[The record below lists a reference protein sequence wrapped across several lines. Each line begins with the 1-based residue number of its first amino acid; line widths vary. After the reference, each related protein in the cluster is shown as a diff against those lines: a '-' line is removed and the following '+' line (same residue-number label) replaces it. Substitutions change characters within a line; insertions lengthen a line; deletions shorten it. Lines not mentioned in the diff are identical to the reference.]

1 MICTL
6 WFAQWLIAKA
16 NNIAELDEAIPYLE
30 WTNWRASSSG
40 VLAEQYHP
48 YTGAQIS
55 VSPLTWSHATLITT
69 SMQYR
74 LRHAELSGAQTFVA
88 ERATSDGAST

>member
-1 MICTL
+1 
-6 WFAQWLIAKA
+6 
-16 NNIAELDEAIPYLE
+16 LDEAIPYLE

-74 LRHAELSGAQTFVA
+74 LRHAEFSGAHVPLTQHA
-88 ERATSDGAST
+88 SIDGASA